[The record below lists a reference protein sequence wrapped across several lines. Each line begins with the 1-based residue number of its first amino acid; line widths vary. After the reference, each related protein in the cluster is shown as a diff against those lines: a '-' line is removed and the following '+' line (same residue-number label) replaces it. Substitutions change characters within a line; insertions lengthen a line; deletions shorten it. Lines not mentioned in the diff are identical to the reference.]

1 MLIDLSGRTA
11 LITGASQ
18 GLGRAMA
25 ARLSASGANVILM
38 ARDVSRLREA
48 CADMAGEARGDLFP
62 VACDITDENA
72 RDVAMQ
78 EALGRFPVI
87 DILINNAGSSRRGP
101 VEDQARAAMIEDI
114 DLKLLSPLA
123 LVQAV
128 LPGMKS
134 QHWGRILNVTAIVG
148 KTPDGGSLP
157 TSVSRGAGITMSKA
171 LSRELAPWNI
181 LVNALCVG
189 KIKSGQWERRY
200 EASGDDNSYEAFLE
214 PVART
219 VPLGRLGEAEEFANV
234 ACFLASD
241 QAGYVTGAAINI
253 DGGLCPAP

>member
-1 MLIDLSGRTA
+1 MLIDLSGHTT

-25 ARLSASGANVILM
+25 ARLSASGADVILVARDM
-38 ARDVSRLREA
+38 ARLQET
-48 CADMAGEARGDLFP
+48 CADLAGTARGALLP
-62 VACDITDENA
+62 IACDITDVPA
-72 RDVAMQ
+72 RDAAMA
-78 EALGRFPVI
+78 EALDRFPTI

-101 VEDQARAAMIEDI
+101 IEDQPRAAMIDDL
-114 DLKLLSPLA
+114 DLKLLAPLA

-128 LPGMKS
+128 LPGMKA
-134 QHWGRILNVTAIVG
+134 QRWGRILNVTAIVG

-189 KIKSGQWERRY
+189 KIKSGQWERRH
-200 EASGDDNSYEAFLE
+200 AAAGDDTSYEAFLE
-214 PVART
+214 PVAKT

-241 QAGYVTGAAINI
+241 LAGYVTGTAINV
-253 DGGLCPAP
+253 DGGLCAVP